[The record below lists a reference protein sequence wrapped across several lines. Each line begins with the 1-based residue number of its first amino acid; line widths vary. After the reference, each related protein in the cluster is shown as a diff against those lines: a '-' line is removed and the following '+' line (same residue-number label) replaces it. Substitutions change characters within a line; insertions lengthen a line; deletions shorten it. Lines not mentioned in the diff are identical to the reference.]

1 MLNIYPTLVNS
12 PWVTGNPDRLI
23 KLTLHGLWG
32 PITVN
37 GTTYDPSKGVP
48 PMTAF
53 KAILKDEEIAA
64 VLTFVRN
71 TWGNQAS
78 MVTPD
83 QVKAV
88 REVTRDVQ
96 MFIKPEELLKEYP
109 LEK

>member
-1 MLNIYPTLVNS
+1 
-12 PWVTGNPDRLI
+12 
-23 KLTLHGLWG
+23 
-32 PITVN
+32 
-37 GTTYDPSKGVP
+37 
-48 PMTAF
+48 
-53 KAILKDEEIAA
+53 
-64 VLTFVRN
+64 
-71 TWGNQAS
+71 

>member
-1 MLNIYPTLVNS
+1 
-12 PWVTGNPDRLI
+12 
-23 KLTLHGLWG
+23 
-32 PITVN
+32 
-37 GTTYDPSKGVP
+37 
-48 PMTAF
+48 MTAF